1 MIVTVESRPERSE
14 EDRQIISFYRPV
26 NHDGHIRAINR
37 HKRIKGLFL
46 KNSNRR
52 RKRKGS
58 RRRREKGQQQQ
69 RRRRRGT
76 TATTI
81 AAATTTT
88 TF

>member
-1 MIVTVESRPERSE
+1 MKVTLESRPERSE

-26 NHDGHIRAINR
+26 NHDGHIRAINQ
-37 HKRIKGLFL
+37 HKRIKGLFF

-58 RRRREKGQQQQ
+58 GRRREKGQQQQ
-69 RRRRRGT
+69 RRRGT